1 VSEAAGAAP
10 APYVLDVSVLI
21 ALARGDWEIITS
33 VQRMDADGQ
42 PLMLPV
48 LAMTAAFLD
57 MPSEDAGRI
66 LRGIERLEHAT
77 AAALDDAWQAVRL
90 AAVIASTGLN
100 PWDAHVAMVA
110 DAEVCPILTLDGV
123 KWRQHVRDLDEP
135 LHVIEIDDP
144 EDGG

>member
-33 VQRMDADGQ
+33 VQRMDADG
-42 PLMLPV
+42 
-48 LAMTAAFLD
+48 
-57 MPSEDAGRI
+57 
-66 LRGIERLEHAT
+66 
-77 AAALDDAWQAVRL
+77 
-90 AAVIASTGLN
+90 LN

-110 DAEVCPILTLDGV
+110 DAEVCPILTLDGA